1 MTQRIQRKNKIEES
15 RRRNRILLMGI
26 ILATLPFYCVGGI
39 LLLLAP
45 NDPQPTAPPAVLV
58 TVTPYG
64 GDAVETLVR
73 ASDTPAPF
81 ATQTLVPTPT
91 NQTLPTQGL
100 GVPATPIPA
109 RTATFTPIPTLTYTP
124 FVPPTA
130 TFTPSLTPSPA
141 STETPI
147 PFESQS

>member
-1 MTQRIQRKNKIEES
+1 MTQRIQRKNKIEEN

-39 LLLLAP
+39 LFFLAP
-45 NDPQPTAPPAVLV
+45 NPQPTPPPTVLV

-64 GDAVETLVR
+64 GESVGTIVR
-73 ASDTPAPF
+73 ASDTPAPL

-91 NQTLPTQGL
+91 NQTLPTQAL

-109 RTATFTPIPTLTYTP
+109 RTATFTPIPTLTHTP

-130 TFTPSLTPSPA
+130 TAAPSITPIPA
-141 STETPI
+141 ATETSI